1 MAVSLYYVDYGAGND
16 TTGDGTIGTPW
27 KTIQK
32 ALDTITRNAT
42 DGDQINIKAG
52 TAQVLAAPLT
62 LATYGTPTDASVLI
76 LRGYTS
82 AANDGGIGEI
92 DCGGFTMWT
101 VNTYNYIAM
110 IDLEMHSFGNNHGV
124 NLNAY
129 ITLYNCEVHK
139 GASSPGSKFLVRM
152 ESAACRILNC
162 HIHSPGSGA
171 LGCVGLYAI
180 SAMIGNYI
188 NVGADSVYGI
198 YASDSQIENNVI
210 LCNNTGSVGIEAG
223 GYSIVRNNSLRNLA
237 AGTGSGIY
245 AYSSYAAQITV
256 NNIVV
261 GWSGASGKGFW
272 FPGNPGLVGWNA
284 FYNNTANYTVADQI
298 RVDKRAFDVAL
309 AADPFTDAANGD
321 FSLTTAAQVAL
332 RSAGWPASYLGAHAN
347 TDPHITIG
355 ALQYGPTPA
364 AGGGG
369 GPVVGSRIIRGL
381 GAL

>member
-62 LATYGTPTDASVLI
+62 LATYGTPTDAGLLA
-76 LRGYTS
+76 LRGYT
-82 AANDGGIGEI
+82 ATANDGGMGVI

-110 IDLEMHSFGNNHGV
+110 IDLEMHSFGDNHGIS
-124 NLNAY
+124 LNAY
-129 ITLYNCEVHK
+129 ISLFNCEVHK
-139 GASSPGSKFLVRM
+139 GASSPVNKFLVRM
-152 ESAACRILNC
+152 ENAACRILNC
-162 HIHSPGSGA
+162 HIHSPGSGIM
-171 LGCVGLYAI
+171 GCVGLYAL
-180 SAMIGNYI
+180 SNAIGNYI
-188 NVGADSVYGI
+188 NAGANSVYGI
-198 YASDSQIENNVI
+198 YAGNSQIENNVI

-245 AYSSYAAQITV
+245 ANSYAAQITV

-272 FPGNPGLVGWNA
+272 LIGNPGLVGWNA

-364 AGGGG
+364 AGGGVIRRVMRLLG
-369 GPVVGSRIIRGL
+369 G
-381 GAL
+381 